1 MLTHARGVQ
10 RRTEA
15 GGAAWPVGPGGL
27 LRLLV
32 AVLLLPTLI
41 ASGAAAKTTLRL
53 QDLLD
58 EALRNSPEIQMFTAG
73 AAAAG
78 HRVPQATSLTDPMV
92 MVGYQNDGFNSFS
105 YPEMPDSQ
113 FMLSVSQMLP
123 FPGKRA
129 LKGEMA
135 EREAEG
141 LQAAV
146 AASRL
151 STVLRVKELYYD
163 LFFSYINLDVIHDK
177 TALFSRIEDAASARY
192 GSGMGILQEVVMAQT
207 EKYMLL
213 EKQEMLRQRIASI
226 EAMLCSAVGRQQCD
240 ASFGVPERPVAAQLP
255 STTEEALARAYE
267 KSPLIV
273 AKERMLAAADAKV
286 KMAEKEFYPDFTI
299 TGTVAEKGSL
309 DEDMWSITT
318 TVNVPIYFET
328 RQRPALFE
336 AKAKLAEAGH
346 DLAATKL
353 MLAATIRDNYTMAQS
368 AEKLMALYR
377 DGLIPKTY
385 QDFDLAMSGY
395 VSGKAEALTVIN
407 RLKSLIDFELLYWT
421 RFTERGKAIVRIE
434 AATGGVEE

>member
-15 GGAAWPVGPGGL
+15 GVAAWPVAPGGL

-32 AVLLLPTLI
+32 AVLLMPTLI
-41 ASGAAAKTTLRL
+41 ASGAAAETTLRL
-53 QDLLD
+53 QDLVD
-58 EALRNSPEIQMFTAG
+58 EALRNSPEIQMFAAG
-73 AAAAG
+73 ATAAG

-135 EREAEG
+135 EREAEN

-240 ASFGVPERPVAAQLP
+240 VSFGVPEKPAAAQLP
-255 STTEEALARAYE
+255 WTTEEALARAYE

-273 AKERMLAAADAKV
+273 AKERMLAAAEAKV

-299 TGTVAEKGSL
+299 TGTVAEKGSV

-328 RQRPALFE
+328 RQKPALFE
-336 AKAKLAEAGH
+336 AKAKLVEAGH

-368 AEKLMALYR
+368 AEKLMALYK

-434 AATGGVEE
+434 AAAGGVEE